1 MPARGEFDMDIKGQV
16 AAITG
21 GASGLGEATARRLAA
36 AGAKVAIID
45 RDEARARL
53 VAGEIGG
60 KPFACDVSSA
70 SSAEATFADI
80 EKALGAPRVLVNC
93 AGIAIA
99 KRMVGR
105 DGAHSLEDF
114 ARIIGVNLIG
124 TFNMMRIAGTIMSK
138 LPPLEDGERGVIV
151 STASVAAFDGQI
163 GQVAYS
169 ASKGGVAAM
178 TLPVARELAQF
189 GIRVMA
195 LAPGL
200 FKTPL
205 LAQLPQEAQD
215 ALAVAIPFPHRLGEP
230 GEFAALVNHIVE
242 NRYLNGETIRLDGS
256 LRMAPR

>member
-1 MPARGEFDMDIKGQV
+1 MDIKGHV
-16 AAITG
+16 AAVTG
-21 GASGLGEATARRLAA
+21 GASGLGEATARKLAA
-36 AGAKVAIID
+36 AGARVAIID
-45 RDEARARL
+45 RDEARAKM
-53 VAGEIGG
+53 VAGELGG
-60 KPFACDVSSA
+60 GAFICDVSDAA
-70 SSAEATFADI
+70 SGEATFAAI
-80 EKALGAPRVLVNC
+80 EKELGAPRVLVNC
-93 AGIAIA
+93 AGVAIA

-105 DGAHSLEDF
+105 DGAHSLADF
-114 ARIIGVNLIG
+114 ARIINVNLIG
-124 TFNMMRIAGTIMSK
+124 TFNMCRIAGTIMSK
-138 LPPLEDGERGVIV
+138 LPPLEDGERGVII

-178 TLPVARELAQF
+178 TLPIARELAQF
-189 GIRVMA
+189 GVRAMA

-215 ALAVAIPFPHRLGEP
+215 ALAVAIPYPHRLGDP
-230 GEFAALVNHIVE
+230 GEYAALVHHIVE

>member
-1 MPARGEFDMDIKGQV
+1 MDIKGHV
-16 AAITG
+16 AAVTG
-21 GASGLGEATARRLAA
+21 GASGLGEATARKLAA
-36 AGAKVAIID
+36 AGARVAIID
-45 RDEARARL
+45 RDEARAKI
-53 VAGEIGG
+53 VAGELGG
-60 KPFACDVSSA
+60 GAFICYVSDAASGEAAFAS
-70 SSAEATFADI
+70 I
-80 EKALGAPRVLVNC
+80 EKELGAPRVLVNC
-93 AGIAIA
+93 AGVAIA

-105 DGAHSLEDF
+105 DGAHSLADF
-114 ARIIGVNLIG
+114 ARIINVNLIG
-124 TFNMMRIAGTIMSK
+124 TFNMTRLAGTIMSK

-178 TLPVARELAQF
+178 TLPIARELAQF
-189 GIRVMA
+189 GVRAMA

-215 ALAVAIPFPHRLGEP
+215 ALAVAIPYPHRLGDP
-230 GEFAALVNHIVE
+230 GEFAALVCHIVE

>member
-1 MPARGEFDMDIKGQV
+1 MDINGQV
-16 AAITG
+16 AVVTG
-21 GASGLGEATARRLAA
+21 GASGLGEATARTLAA
-36 AGAKVAIID
+36 AGGRLAIVD
-45 RDEARARL
+45 RDEARARV

-60 KPFACDVSSA
+60 EAFACDVSDA
-70 SSAEATFADI
+70 KSAEATFAAV
-80 EKALGAPRVLVNC
+80 ESRMGAPRVLVNC
-93 AGIAIA
+93 AGVAIA

-105 DGAHSLEDF
+105 DGPHSLEDF
-114 ARIIGVNLIG
+114 ARIINVNLIG
-124 TFNMMRIAGTIMSK
+124 TFNMTRLAGTIMSK

-189 GIRVMA
+189 GVRAMA

-215 ALAVAIPFPHRLGEP
+215 ALAVAIPFPRRLGDP
-230 GEFAALVNHIVE
+230 GEFAALVRHIVE